1 MKSELLELTAA
12 TPIPERPSLWRRVVG
27 RVDAIFVATVVVP
40 TMVASVYYGLIASDV
55 YISES
60 HFIVRSQQRQAPTGL
75 GALLQSSGLARSQDD
90 TYSVIDFVR
99 SRDAL
104 RELDQK
110 LKLRS
115 AYSDSQV
122 DFVNRFPGFD
132 RDDSFEA
139 LFRQYEKYI
148 DVNYDSGSAIAVLSV
163 RAYKAADAVQT
174 NELLLQMGERLVNEL
189 NVRSRRD
196 LIEVAEAE
204 VRVAE
209 VRSKAAA
216 QALSGFRAERQVFD
230 PERQGAVEI
239 QGAAKLREELVEAEA
254 QLAQVKSL
262 SPQNPQVAALSERV
276 VLLRQA
282 IKNEDARLLARE
294 GGLTSKSPAYD
305 KLLLEKTFADR
316 QLAATLTE
324 LDSARS
330 DAARQ
335 QLYLERLVQPSVPDS
350 ALEPR
355 RLRSVFTVLVLG
367 LVGWGI
373 VSLIVASIREHA
385 D

>member
-1 MKSELLELTAA
+1 
-12 TPIPERPSLWRRVVG
+12 
-27 RVDAIFVATVVVP
+27 VDAIFLTTVVVP
-40 TMVASVYYGLIASDV
+40 TVAASVYYGLLASDV

-60 HFIVRSQQRQAPTGL
+60 HFIVRSQQRQTPTGL

-104 RELDQK
+104 RELDET
-110 LKLRS
+110 LNLRS
-115 AYSDSQV
+115 AYGNRQV

-139 LFRQYEKYI
+139 LFRQYEKHI
-148 DVNYDSGSAIAVLSV
+148 DITYDSSSAISVLRV
-163 RAYKAADAVQT
+163 RAYKAADAVRA
-174 NELLLQMGERLVNEL
+174 NEMLLQMGERLVNEL

-196 LIEVAEAE
+196 LIEVAQAE

-209 VRSKAAA
+209 ERSKAAA

-239 QGAAKLREELVEAEA
+239 QGTAKLREELLATEA

-262 SPQNPQVAALSERV
+262 SPQNPQVAALHERV
-276 VLLRQA
+276 TLLHQA
-282 IKNEDARLLARE
+282 IRNEEARLLARE

-316 QLAATLTE
+316 QLAATLTA

-335 QLYLERLVQPSVPDS
+335 QLYLERLVQPSAPDS
-350 ALEPR
+350 AVEPR
-355 RLRSVFTVLVLG
+355 RLRSVLTVLVLG

-385 D
+385 A